1 MKPKDFQERR
11 ALQLWEEGQAYHLD
25 GDLDRALDLYDQSL
39 AVCPT
44 AEAHTFRGWALSVQG
59 RLDEAIDEC
68 LAAIEV
74 DPTMGNAYNDLGS
87 YLMTLEREE
96 EAIAWLERAK
106 NAPRYESRHFPCM
119 NLGRIYATKGWAL
132 RAIREFEEALN
143 HLPGDPRC
151 EAAIE
156 SLRNQ
161 IQ

>member
-74 DPTMGNAYNDLGS
+74 DPTMGNAYNDLVGMVS
-87 YLMTLEREE
+87 TDV
-96 EAIAWLERAK
+96 AG
-106 NAPRYESRHFPCM
+106 M
-119 NLGRIYATKGWAL
+119 NRV
-132 RAIREFEEALN
+132 E
-143 HLPGDPRC
+143 PGDP
-151 EAAIE
+151 ANSYLWHKLVDTHLGVGGSGTQMPKLAPQLSQIKLDTIE
-156 SLRNQ
+156 QWILDGALP
-161 IQ
+161 